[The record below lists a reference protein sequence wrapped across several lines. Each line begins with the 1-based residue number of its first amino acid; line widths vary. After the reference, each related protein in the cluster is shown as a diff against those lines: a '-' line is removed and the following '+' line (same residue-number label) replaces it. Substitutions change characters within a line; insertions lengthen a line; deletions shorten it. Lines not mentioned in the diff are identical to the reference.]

1 MKTIDLLWKE
11 RNCKAGNHKLEIS
24 NNGIKNLIYYWTT
37 ICKVNP
43 SLKVFATDNGGYN
56 TSSTNR
62 AINAYSRELLW
73 EGYKEVEF
81 NSELLK

>member
-1 MKTIDLLWKE
+1 M
-11 RNCKAGNHKLEIS
+11 
-24 NNGIKNLIYYWTT
+24 
-37 ICKVNP
+37 NP

-62 AINAYSRELLW
+62 AINAYSRRLLC
-73 EGYKEVEF
+73 EGYKEVDF